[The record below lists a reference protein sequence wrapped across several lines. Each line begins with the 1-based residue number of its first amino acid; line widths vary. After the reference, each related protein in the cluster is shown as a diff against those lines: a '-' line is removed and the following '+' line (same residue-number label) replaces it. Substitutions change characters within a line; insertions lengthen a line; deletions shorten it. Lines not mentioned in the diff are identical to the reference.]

1 MEISNFDNFAYCETV
16 GLANC
21 FKALSELAGNY
32 YVDVEAVGFNDNSG
46 YVYIALESD
55 VTICSLLGRDVEY
68 QARCPMTGEEFFFD
82 NYKDALEKS
91 EALWEAEAKSWEQSA
106 QLIHQAHSNQWASLD

>member
-21 FKALSELAGNY
+21 FKALSELAGHH
-32 YVDVEAVGFNDNSG
+32 YVDVAAVGFNDNSG
-46 YVYIALESD
+46 YVYIALEQD

-68 QARCPMTGEEFFFD
+68 LAHCPATGEEFFFD
-82 NYKDALEKS
+82 NYQDALDKS
-91 EALWEAEAKSWEQSA
+91 VALWEAEAKHWEQSA
-106 QLIHQAHSNQWASLD
+106 